1 MEGIKVDDDVD
12 FSLNNN
18 NGDLKLNQNLEILQ
32 DQINYLSDRIRNGKI
47 KNVQN
52 EEIKIKWIKALAY
65 ICKIHASIRK
75 DEEVQEIREEIKNL
89 KKVLQID

>member
-1 MEGIKVDDDVD
+1 M
-12 FSLNNN
+12 
-18 NGDLKLNQNLEILQ
+18 DLKLNEDLTYNLNLEILQ
-32 DQINYLSDRIRNGKI
+32 DQINYLFDRI

-52 EEIKIKWIKALAY
+52 EEIKIKWIEALAY

-75 DEEVQEIREEIKNL
+75 DDEVQEIREEIKNL